1 MKVRDILNITENG
14 TVVQIYDSKTEEIVI
29 GMTGRESFVFE
40 PHLDRVVLALN
51 TAEADDFGIHFEL
64 VVR

>member
-1 MKVRDILNITENG
+1 MKVRDILRITENG

-64 VVR
+64 VVE

>member
-1 MKVRDILNITENG
+1 MKVRDILRITENG
-14 TVVQIYDSKTEEIVI
+14 TIVQIYDSKTEEIVI

-64 VVR
+64 VVE